1 MKLGNNSALDVLG
14 KVNIKLQIVGVTQ
27 IIIDVFY
34 VPELRNNLL
43 SIGQLQEKGVVF
55 FIQQGVCKVYHP
67 EK

>member
-43 SIGQLQEKGVVF
+43 SIG
-55 FIQQGVCKVYHP
+55 
-67 EK
+67 

>member
-1 MKLGNNSALDVLG
+1 MCSDKQWFSNLDEEFRQSVKLGNNSALYVLG

-43 SIGQLQEKGVVF
+43 SIG
-55 FIQQGVCKVYHP
+55 
-67 EK
+67 